1 MNLARPVDARPNLVE
16 SSFFCATFSIVAHCQ
31 ESGQL
36 GMAIATALPGVGGLC
51 CFVEAGVG
59 AVATQSWVNPGLG
72 SDALNAMRAGTG
84 AGDAL
89 TLVLSKDA
97 DAELRQLGIV
107 DANGV
112 AAAHTGADC
121 TEWAGHRT
129 GAGFSVQGNML
140 VGEATLDAMAE
151 VFGDAADLD
160 LAERLMRALEA
171 GQAAGGD
178 RRGKQSAAL
187 LVHEVES
194 WPLIDLRVDDHSDP
208 VAELRRI
215 HLLAKVQLTPF
226 VRSLPGRQGPGIPLS
241 DAERAMLLA
250 SPATRPGRPEHGTDE
265 VIP

>member
-1 MNLARPVDARPNLVE
+1 MNPASPCDARPNPVG
-16 SSFFCATFSIVAHCQ
+16 SSLFCATFSIVAQCQ
-31 ESGQL
+31 HSGQL

-72 SDALNAMRAGTG
+72 SDALAAMRAGTG

-89 TLVLSKDA
+89 KRVLSGDA
-97 DAELRQLGIV
+97 DAGLRQLGIV
-107 DANGV
+107 DASGM
-112 AAAHTGADC
+112 AAAHTGAAC

-129 GAGFSVQGNML
+129 GAGYSVQGNML
-140 VGEATLDAMAE
+140 VGEATLAAMAE
-151 VFGDAADLD
+151 VFGATADLG

-187 LVHEVES
+187 RVHEAEA
-194 WPLIDLRVDDHSDP
+194 WPLIDLRVDDHPDP
-208 VAELRRI
+208 VSELRRI

-226 VRSLPGRQGPGIPLS
+226 VRSLPGRHGPAVPLS

-250 SPATRPGRPEHGTDE
+250 PPASRPDRPEHGTDE